1 MEPITFKTASG
12 KAYHLD
18 IDRMNPNILSAGSPG
33 RVKKMAAFLENPK
46 IEEGD
51 RGHTVVHGKYQG
63 LDVSAFATGMGP
75 ASTAIV
81 LPEVI
86 ELVKGPI
93 TILRL
98 GTAGAL
104 QPFINIGDLV
114 VSSGAVRDEGT
125 TRAVVGPEYPAISN
139 LELIPLIVAA
149 ARPHGYELQK
159 NLWVGIT
166 HTKDDLYFVE
176 TPQFSP
182 LAEVMT
188 AKLESYRRIGVL
200 ASSMEFSV
208 YSIMRD
214 FYEGRREGKILV
226 GEILAILAAPEK
238 KGAIDVSKV
247 DKPKL
252 EKDMIKIGLDT
263 LVLVDRLRKGER
275 LDVDIAEILRKMV
288 ATPARY
294 ELLKDLDSPEI
305 D

>member
-1 MEPITFKTASG
+1 MEPITFKTATG

-18 IDRMNPNILSAGSPG
+18 IDKIHPNILSAGSPG

-51 RGHTVVHGKYQG
+51 RGHTVVHGKYKG
-63 LDVSAFATGMGP
+63 IDVSAFATGMGP
-75 ASTAIV
+75 ASTAII

-86 ELVKGPI
+86 ELAKGQI
-93 TILRL
+93 TMLRL

-104 QPFINIGDLV
+104 QPFINVGDLV

-125 TRAVVGPEYPAISN
+125 TRAAVGPEYPAISDP
-139 LELIPLIVAA
+139 ELIPLIIAA
-149 ARPHGYELQK
+149 AKPHGYELQK

-166 HTKDDLYFVE
+166 HTKDDLYFAE

-182 LAEVMT
+182 LTELVT
-188 AKLESYRRIGVL
+188 PKLESYKRMGVL

-214 FYEGRREGKILV
+214 FYEGRRDGKILV

-263 LVLVDRLRKGER
+263 LVLVNKLRNGEKLELDLAEVLRK
-275 LDVDIAEILRKMV
+275 LITAP
-288 ATPARY
+288 TRY
-294 ELLKDLDSPEI
+294 TLCKST
-305 D
+305 